1 MDIPAIMTKRLI
13 DVDDD
18 ALAAARAE
26 FGTST
31 IKDTVNTALRNAAA
45 DRASR
50 LDGSISVL
58 GDVELEDRSE
68 AWR

>member
-1 MDIPAIMTKRLI
+1 MDILGLMTKRLI

-45 DRASR
+45 ERASS
-50 LDGSISVL
+50 LDGAIDIL
-58 GDVELEDRSE
+58 GDVELENRSE